1 MKIANIYLSFNRE
14 ICWYIFISYKII
26 IYNIRFASGD
36 WVSLTQPSFAHSSS
50 LKITVAIPRDNNT
63 TSTMS

>member
-36 WVSLTQPSFAHSSS
+36 WVSLTQPSS